1 MKIEVAEFAGF
12 CFGVKRAMDMAWNEL
27 ENAKGDIYSLGQ
39 LIHNTQAVGKYKE
52 KGLKVIDSVEGEL
65 SGSVIIRSHGVSL
78 GVYNKLKEK
87 EVNIV
92 DATCP
97 FVKKIQDIVYKSFS
111 EGKEIVIVGNPKHPE
126 VIGINGWCENSAK
139 IVKTTEDIERYSWN
153 KSRYCVV
160 AQTTMNIDQYE
171 SIKKMLTDKVE
182 DIEFYNTICLATKER
197 QDASKLLSKKAQ
209 AMIVIGGYH
218 SSNTQKLTEICS
230 GNCPTFHVETK
241 EELDINLISKYSVLG
256 ITAGASTPDW
266 IIKEVIEYIQE
277 NSK

>member
-12 CFGVKRAMDMAWNEL
+12 CFGVKRAMDMAWKEL
-27 ENAKGDIYSLGQ
+27 ENAKENIYSLGQ

-52 KGLKVIDSVEGEL
+52 KGLKVIDAVEGEL
-65 SGSVIIRSHGVSL
+65 SGSIIIRSHGVSL
-78 GVYNKLKEK
+78 DVYNSLKQQ
-87 EVNIV
+87 NLSIV

-111 EGKEIVIVGNPKHPE
+111 EGKAIVIVGNPKHPE
-126 VIGINGWCENSAK
+126 VIGINGWCKNSAK
-139 IVKTTEDIERYSWN
+139 IVKTIDDIESYSWDD
-153 KSRYCVV
+153 SEYSVV

-171 SIKKMLTDKVE
+171 HIKKKLTAIVDH
-182 DIEFYNTICLATKER
+182 IEFHNTICLATKER
-197 QDASKLLSKKAQ
+197 QDASKILSKKAQ

-230 GNCPTFHVETK
+230 QNCPTFHVETK
-241 EELDINLISKYSVLG
+241 EELDMRLISSYSYLG

-266 IIKEVIEYIQE
+266 IITEVVEYIQE

>member
-39 LIHNTQAVGKYKE
+39 LIHNTQAVGRYKE

-139 IVKTTEDIERYSWN
+139 IVKTTGDIEQYNWDGG
-153 KSRYCVV
+153 RYCVV